1 MNIIVAGL
9 NYKTASIQIR
19 EQFTFTKNMLLRAI
33 QTLQDKR
40 GIKECVIVS
49 TCNRTEIYSVVDNIN
64 TAKNSLITFL
74 SEWFNSE
81 ESELKKFMYFK
92 ENNETIGHLFR
103 VTCGLD
109 SLVIGETQILGQ
121 VKDAFYQSLQ
131 LNATNK
137 IFNRLFKQAIT
148 LAKYVQTN
156 TEIGKQAVSV
166 SYAAVE
172 LGKKIFNDI
181 SNKTVMI
188 LGAGKMGEITIKNL
202 CANGVGKIL
211 VINRTYAHAT
221 KLAERFNGVALGF
234 EQLLSAMIDAD
245 IVISSIT
252 ANGYIISKQQVQA
265 IIEKRKKPLFL
276 IDIAVPRNIDPEISY
291 MDKVFLYDIDDLEGI
306 VKANLQ
312 DRTKEAIKIE
322 GIIENEI
329 GKFNK
334 WLETLEIVPLFSRM
348 NERSITI
355 QNVAMQQIENK
366 LPSLSEH
373 ELKVIRKYFK
383 STINQIL
390 HDPLIKMKNIMLE
403 NPNKDE
409 IIDIFSQIF
418 SLEDQKEEKPQEPQ
432 FS

>member
-9 NYKTASIQIR
+9 NYKTSPIQIR
-19 EQFTFTKNMLLRAI
+19 EQFTFNKNMLLRAI
-33 QTLQDKR
+33 QTLQDKS

-49 TCNRTEIYSVVDNIN
+49 TCNRTEIYSVVENIN
-64 TAKNSLITFL
+64 TAKNTLITFL

-81 ESELKKFMYFK
+81 ESELKKIMYFK

-148 LAKYVQTN
+148 LAKYVHTN

-181 SNKTVMI
+181 SDKTVMI

-252 ANGYIISKQQVQA
+252 AKGYIISKQQVQA

-306 VKANLQ
+306 VKANQQ

-334 WLETLEIVPLFSRM
+334 WLETLEIVPLFSRV

-355 QNVAMQQIENK
+355 QKVAMQQIENK

-390 HDPLIKMKNIMLE
+390 HDPLIKMKNIMVE

-409 IIDIFSQIF
+409 MIDIFSQIF
-418 SLEDQKEEKPQEPQ
+418 SLEDEKEEKLQEPQ